1 MAVTVIDT
9 VRYARRLKDA
19 GVPAEQAEAMADA
32 IGAELVD
39 QLATKADIES
49 AVATLRGEITAA
61 AATLDGKIAAVD
73 VKHGGAIRLLQWMLS
88 FVLAFVVA
96 ITWRVFP

>member
-49 AVATLRGEITAA
+49 AVATLDGKITGA
-61 AATLDGKIAAVD
+61 AATLRKATVSDVDFRVPPSIQGHDSFLVDMDRFRPAV
-73 VKHGGAIRLLQWMLS
+73 ASS
-88 FVLAFVVA
+88 F
-96 ITWRVFP
+96 